1 MLRLGAFLVR
11 ADRGGGYKLLRI
23 AQSRGWLDKVV
34 RYRVSPVVTLDVP
47 IFRPENRWTAAR
59 VSAYERELVDDLSAA
74 ARAAARPPVLV
85 DCGADIGT
93 ISVLV
98 TARSSRVGQV
108 VAIEPDADSHVFLE
122 RNMDRLPV
130 DARAV
135 RAAVA
140 DFSGRGSLHR
150 PTGDSNR
157 HAQYL
162 APQPDGD
169 VPVVMIDD
177 LGIEPGASVILKLDL
192 EGGERAALCGAL
204 ETLNAAT
211 DLTVAFE
218 AHPDVVSRTGE
229 EPVETIR
236 LITAVRPCTV
246 TVSEVPGL
254 IVDLDRPLF
263 SQIASP
269 KTRGYNIVC
278 RSIASPGPGGVPGD

>member
-108 VAIEPDADSHVFLE
+108 VAIEPDPDSHVFLE
-122 RNMDRLPV
+122 REHRPPARRRAGGARGGGGLQPARLAAPPHRRLESP
-130 DARAV
+130 RAV
-135 RAAVA
+135 T
-140 DFSGRGSLHR
+140 SR
-150 PTGDSNR
+150 P
-157 HAQYL
+157 
-162 APQPDGD
+162 
-169 VPVVMIDD
+169 
-177 LGIEPGASVILKLDL
+177 
-192 EGGERAALCGAL
+192 
-204 ETLNAAT
+204 
-211 DLTVAFE
+211 
-218 AHPDVVSRTGE
+218 SRTA
-229 EPVETIR
+229 T
-236 LITAVRPCTV
+236 
-246 TVSEVPGL
+246 
-254 IVDLDRPLF
+254 
-263 SQIASP
+263 SP
-269 KTRGYNIVC
+269 
-278 RSIASPGPGGVPGD
+278 S